1 MGSFSTSL
9 SGVEAASQD
18 LAVISNNLANL
29 NTTAYKNQEANFKD
43 FFYQTLGTDGAGDPT
58 QIGAGSVVDS
68 VISAYTQG
76 TISSTGIPT
85 EMAIQ
90 GNGFFVVQDGGSTLY
105 TRAGDFSQNDP
116 GFLVTSDGGYVL
128 GYPAVN
134 GVISPSQTLSPLQ
147 IASGQICAPDA
158 TTNVELTMNLNASA
172 SAAGTAGTA
181 ATGALTVTGN
191 ATAGET
197 VTIGGTTYT
206 FESTLS
212 GSTPGQVQIDST
224 SAANT
229 LANLADAIN
238 GTGTAGTNYSTGTAA
253 NTSVTATAG
262 NSTLTITA
270 SQTGTAGNSIV
281 TTATWGSF
289 GGSALSGGTA
299 GSGTTATGSLTVN
312 SNATSGE
319 TVTIGGTTYTFVSTL
334 DSTPNEVLID
344 STNGAQGTLA
354 NLADAINGNSADAG
368 TNYSTGTTANSSVAA
383 TANGS
388 TLTLTASQP
397 GTSGN
402 TVATTSTWGSFGAT
416 TLTGG
421 TAASSA
427 AAGSTFAEPVVVYDS
442 LGNSHTLTFTFNKS
456 ASNTWSYNITIP
468 AADVGQTGSPVSIK
482 SGTLQFDASGN
493 LTSPSA
499 NVTAIAVPGLGDG
512 ANHLSLTWQLFNP
525 TTNSPNITQVAGQ
538 SNVSSAMQDGY
549 TSGALQSFT
558 INADGTIQGVF
569 SNGQTLTL
577 GQVALATFQ
586 NTQGLQLNGS
596 NTFLATPAAG
606 IPSIGTPD
614 SGGRGTIVG
623 QSLEASNVDMTTALS
638 DLIVAERDYQSNAR
652 AISTADQM
660 LNYVLTMQP

>member
-172 SAAGTAGTA
+172 AAAGTSGTA

-212 GSTPGQVQIDST
+212 GSTPDQVQIDST

-238 GTGTAGTNYSTGTAA
+238 GTGTAGTNYSTGTTA

-262 NSTLTITA
+262 NSTLAITA
-270 SQTGTAGNSIV
+270 SQTGTAGNSV
-281 TTATWGSF
+281 ATTATWGTF
-289 GGSALSGGTA
+289 GGSTLSGGTA
-299 GSGTTATGSLTVN
+299 GSGTAATGSLTVN

-334 DSTPNEVLID
+334 DSTPDEVLID

-368 TNYSTGTTANSSVAA
+368 TNYSTGTTANSSVTA

-388 TLTLTASQP
+388 TLTITASQP

-421 TAASSA
+421 TVASSA

-456 ASNTWSYNITIP
+456 ASNTWNYNITIP

-482 SGTLQFDASGN
+482 SGTLQFDAGGN

-499 NVTAIAVPGLGDG
+499 NVTAIAVPTLEDG
-512 ANHLSLTWQLFNP
+512 ANSLSLTWQLFSP
-525 TTNSPNITQVAGQ
+525 TTSSPNITQVAGQ

-586 NTQGLQLNGS
+586 NMQGLQLNGS
-596 NTFLATPAAG
+596 NMFLATPAAG
-606 IPSIGTPD
+606 IPSIGTPN